1 MARREE
7 SLALSFLV
15 ALAQLLVI
23 TLLVDVRKSDGVHAF
38 IGGSSSSGTTLIG
51 RRRRRRRRQ
60 SSCRISKKTIT
71 YLCTSTGDNGS
82 SSSSSSSSSV
92 GPKAD
97 SANRRR
103 RSSDRRPRGESSSSS
118 ETIAS
123 STGPRDSHRPDRMAR
138 RRRTTAVT
146 ATMKGD
152 EEKSKQLQTFDGKKL
167 SAAQISNLDAP
178 SFDLR
183 SAMLSTSSS
192 SSSSSL
198 NNNNL
203 HCVTPGIRC
212 YSKNENENE
221 NENYQQQNR
230 VISSFEYLSLD
241 DLFLVGDDDDDGDD
255 ESNKKFSLSKIFNS
269 DEKFRNYLRSAIRL
283 DVFETT
289 PFYANLPKQASSV
302 LLLPDSSLEGSWRI
316 PTMADNPSSPIP
328 RMKHTT
334 RVLKEAFQQYDE
346 ECGGYSSSRIDF
358 DGDDLFRRIGE
369 ICGNGASTHW
379 IDIYG
384 VQNKKI
390 NHSWH
395 LDAGISPDDCQTVL
409 WGFPPENDYHG
420 TGVFSHIIPLD
431 YAFNDIVNMNDD
443 DNDGAENTTTRARHR
458 MEPILYEGTVDE
470 KYIVRPSYE
479 PGKELLIYRDV
490 DVLHS
495 APDVTYRASVMR
507 FM

>member
-7 SLALSFLV
+7 SLALSFFV

-38 IGGSSSSGTTLIG
+38 IGGSSSSDATLIG
-51 RRRRRRRRQ
+51 RRRRRQ
-60 SSCRISKKTIT
+60 SIT
-71 YLCTSTGDNGS
+71 YLGTSTGDNDS
-82 SSSSSSSSSV
+82 SSGGGGSV

-118 ETIAS
+118 ETTAS
-123 STGPRDSHRPDRMAR
+123 LTSRGPRDSPRPDRMAR
-138 RRRTTAVT
+138 RRRTAAAVTAT
-146 ATMKGD
+146 ATMKGE
-152 EEKSKQLQTFDGKKL
+152 EEKSKQQQPFDGKKL

-192 SSSSSL
+192 SSSSL
-198 NNNNL
+198 NNSSNL

-212 YSKNENENE
+212 YNEEENENH
-221 NENYQQQNR
+221 QQQNR
-230 VISSFEYLSLD
+230 VISSFEYISLD
-241 DLFLVGDDDDDGDD
+241 DLFLVGDDDDDDDGDD

-269 DEKFRNYLRSAIRL
+269 DEKFRNDLRSAIRL

-289 PFYANLPKQASSV
+289 PFYANLPKKASSV

-316 PTMADNPSSPIP
+316 PTMAGNPSSRIP

-346 ECGGYSSSRIDF
+346 EFGGCSSSRIDF

-395 LDAGISPDDCQTVL
+395 LDAGISPNDCQTVL

-431 YAFNDIVNMNDD
+431 YEFNDIVNMNDD
-443 DNDGAENTTTRARHR
+443 DNDGVENTPTRARHR

-479 PGKELLIYRDV
+479 SGKELLIYRDV

>member
-1 MARREE
+1 MMARME
-7 SLALSFLV
+7 SLALSFFGGLS
-15 ALAQLLVI
+15 QLLVI
-23 TLLVDVRKSDGVHAF
+23 ALLGDVRKSDSVQAF
-38 IGGSSSSGTTLIG
+38 IGGATLNG
-51 RRRRRRRRQ
+51 RRQRRRQ

-71 YLCTSTGDNGS
+71 YLSTSTGDNDNF
-82 SSSSSSSSSV
+82 SSSSV

-97 SANRRR
+97 SANRIR
-103 RSSDRRPRGESSSSS
+103 RSSDRRQPRESSSSS
-118 ETIAS
+118 AATATS
-123 STGPRDSHRPDRMAR
+123 TSTGPRDSPRPDRMAR
-138 RRRTTAVT
+138 RRRAAAAST
-146 ATMKGD
+146 ATMKG
-152 EEKSKQLQTFDGKKL
+152 EEKLKQQQQPFDGKKL
-167 SAAQISNLDAP
+167 SAVQTSNLDAP
-178 SFDLR
+178 RFDLR
-183 SAMLSTSSS
+183 SAMSSS
-192 SSSSSL
+192 SSNNNNN

-212 YSKNENENE
+212 YSENENE
-221 NENYQQQNR
+221 NQHKYR
-230 VISSFEYLSLD
+230 VVSSFEYISLD
-241 DLFLVGDDDDDGDD
+241 DLFLGGDDDDGDD
-255 ESNKKFSLSKIFNS
+255 DDSNNKKFSLSKIFNS
-269 DEKFRNYLRSAIRL
+269 DEKFRNDLRSAIRL

-289 PFYANLPKQASSV
+289 PFYANLPEKASSV

-316 PTMADNPSSPIP
+316 PTTADSPSSRIP

-334 RVLKEAFQQYDE
+334 RVLKEAFQQHTE
-346 ECGGYSSSRIDF
+346 EYGDGGTSSSSSRINF

-395 LDAGISPDDCQTVL
+395 LDAGKSPNDCRTVL

-420 TGVFSHIIPLD
+420 TGIFSHIIPLD
-431 YAFNDIVNMNDD
+431 YAYDDIVNMNDD
-443 DNDGAENTTTRARHR
+443 DNDTSTRHR

>member
-7 SLALSFLV
+7 SLALSFFV

-38 IGGSSSSGTTLIG
+38 IGGSSSSDATLIG
-51 RRRRRRRRQ
+51 RRRRRRQ
-60 SSCRISKKTIT
+60 SIT
-71 YLCTSTGDNGS
+71 YLGTSTGDNDS
-82 SSSSSSSSSV
+82 SGGGGGGGSV

-118 ETIAS
+118 ETTAS
-123 STGPRDSHRPDRMAR
+123 STSRGPRDSPRPDRMAR
-138 RRRTTAVT
+138 RRRTAVAAVT
-146 ATMKGD
+146 ATVKRE
-152 EEKSKQLQTFDGKKL
+152 EEKSIQQQPFDGKKL
-167 SAAQISNLDAP
+167 SAAQLSNLDAP

-192 SSSSSL
+192 SSSSL
-198 NNNNL
+198 NNIGNL

-212 YSKNENENE
+212 YNEVENENH
-221 NENYQQQNR
+221 QQQNR
-230 VISSFEYLSLD
+230 VISSND
-241 DLFLVGDDDDDGDD
+241 
-255 ESNKKFSLSKIFNS
+255 
-269 DEKFRNYLRSAIRL
+269 LRSAIRL

-289 PFYANLPKQASSV
+289 PFYANLPKKASSV

-316 PTMADNPSSPIP
+316 PTMAGNPSSRIP

-346 ECGGYSSSRIDF
+346 EFGGCSSSRIDF

-395 LDAGISPDDCQTVL
+395 LDAGISPNDCQTVL

-431 YAFNDIVNMNDD
+431 HEFNDIVNMNDD
-443 DNDGAENTTTRARHR
+443 DNAGVENTPTRARHR

-479 PGKELLIYRDV
+479 SGKELLIYRDV